1 MHITI
6 QGKHIDLGDALRQ
19 RVTERLEAAVG
30 KYFGDAI
37 EGSATFAKDS
47 GDIRVDCQVHVGQ
60 DIYLKSRG
68 SAADA
73 HSAFDDAA
81 NRIEKQLR
89 RYKRRLRDHHA
100 RQHQLGQ
107 PARAAQDYVIAAQ
120 TEDEEPEAD
129 RGEHPAVIAETRAYI
144 PSCTVSDA
152 VMRMD
157 LADSPV
163 MMFRNLG
170 NDRLNVVYRRPDGNI
185 GWIDPSDG

>member
-19 RVTERLEAAVG
+19 RVTERLDAAVE

-37 EGSATFAKDS
+37 EGTATFAKDAR
-47 GDIRVDCQVHVGQ
+47 GIQVDCQIHVGH

-68 SAADA
+68 SAGDA

-100 RQHQLGQ
+100 NQRQLGV
-107 PARAAQDYVIAAQ
+107 AAAAAQDYVIAAQ
-120 TEDEEPEAD
+120 TEAEEPEED

-144 PSCTVSDA
+144 PACTVSDA

-157 LADSPV
+157 LADTPV

-185 GWIDPSDG
+185 GWIDPSEG